1 MAPGEGQKGE
11 RPSRTSLETWKP
23 CPLPTLVSCCSSKRK
38 CTFQAANPFPKAAAG
53 EEGVGWKQPVLEKDA
68 AAIEQLINPPVGK
81 ESNESQSV
89 DRNDD
94 EELGSLERR
103 FSIS

>member
-1 MAPGEGQKGE
+1 M
-11 RPSRTSLETWKP
+11 
-23 CPLPTLVSCCSSKRK
+23 
-38 CTFQAANPFPKAAAG
+38 
-53 EEGVGWKQPVLEKDA
+53 LEKDA